1 MLQKPTAQTH
11 KDYILCSHK
20 GSKMTVYVAK
30 ESLRNG
36 SGARTI
42 TRCLGVTKPTV
53 PPTGCT
59 CLKRGQCHVFLNSIS
74 HACQRI
80 LYRQSTDG
88 TLELILQR
96 GRRRDQRRED
106 ILNTSLTESAPNQR
120 IPEADLCAT
129 ALIQPW
135 DKTETKQKKSLSAKP
150 LQGNRLKKTVKGEQ
164 T

>member
-1 MLQKPTAQTH
+1 MA
-11 KDYILCSHK
+11 
-20 GSKMTVYVAK
+20 VYVAK

-36 SGARTI
+36 SSARTI

-53 PPTGCT
+53 SPTGCT
-59 CLKRGQCHVFLNSIS
+59 CLKRGQCHVLLNSII

-96 GRRRDQRRED
+96 GRRKNQRREE
-106 ILNTSLTESAPNQR
+106 ILNTSLTESATNQR
-120 IPEADLCAT
+120 VPEADLCTT

-135 DKTETKQKKSLSAKP
+135 DKNRNKTEKEPFSETSS
-150 LQGNRLKKTVKGEQ
+150 G
-164 T
+164 

>member
-1 MLQKPTAQTH
+1 MLQKPTAQTQ
-11 KDYILCSHK
+11 KDYILYSHK
-20 GSKMTVYVAK
+20 GSKMAIYVAK

-88 TLELILQR
+88 TLELILQW

-120 IPEADLCAT
+120 IPEADLLRNCIDSAMG
-129 ALIQPW
+129 QNRN
-135 DKTETKQKKSLSAKP
+135 KTEKEPFSETAS
-150 LQGNRLKKTVKGEQ
+150 G
-164 T
+164 

>member
-1 MLQKPTAQTH
+1 M
-11 KDYILCSHK
+11 YSHK
-20 GSKMTVYVAK
+20 GGKLAVYVAK

-42 TRCLGVTKPTV
+42 ARCLGVTKPTV

-59 CLKRGQCHVFLNSIS
+59 CLKRGQCLVFLNSII
-74 HACQRI
+74 HACQRT
-80 LYRQSTDG
+80 LSRQSTDG
-88 TLELILQR
+88 TLELILPW
-96 GRRRDQRRED
+96 GRRRGQRREE
-106 ILNTSLTESAPNQR
+106 ILSTSLTESATNQR

-135 DKTETKQKKSLSAKP
+135 DQTETKQKKKSLSAKP
-150 LQGNRLKKTVKGEQ
+150 LQGNRLRKTVKGEQ